1 MRVSKGAI
9 INYNYILSG
18 NNSFIGYQQTFKKLC
33 KQVIQTFSKRV
44 NVEMTNISPIERM
57 QRR

>member
-18 NNSFIGYQQTFKKLC
+18 NKSFIGYQQTFKKLC
-33 KQVIQTFSKRV
+33 KQVIQTFSKKSKCRDD
-44 NVEMTNISPIERM
+44 
-57 QRR
+57 